1 MTDNLISNLSQPGNT
16 GNAENAGG
24 NNMND
29 NNTGNNAENDKG
41 KKLMND
47 NKAGNNMNEDDI
59 NDKVVDLDPVLIIVA
74 NQNWINQNTYVNYQ
88 AVVNAFAT
96 NNLHNRCRDEGSPA
110 IFHFPNATE
119 LYTEPIGTA
128 WILHNVAVRRSDFAL
143 DDSFFVF
150 QP

>member
-29 NNTGNNAENDKG
+29 NNAGNNAENDKG

-59 NDKVVDLDPVLIIVA
+59 NEMFSSTREALE
-74 NQNWINQNTYVNYQ
+74 T
-88 AVVNAFAT
+88 
-96 NNLHNRCRDEGSPA
+96 
-110 IFHFPNATE
+110 IF
-119 LYTEPIGTA
+119 LK
-128 WILHNVAVRRSDFAL
+128 AL
-143 DDSFFVF
+143 NKNIEKYE
-150 QP
+150 Q